1 MSAPQSPRKDTMHTD
16 QQRRRRANWIALGT
30 VGAAV
35 VAATLVTTGAFGNPV
50 APAPAHSVAAPAAQP
65 SAAPQPNPQPT
76 KTATIKGEVAVP
88 IKPELAATV
97 TGMAAVQGKAEG
109 PGEIAGPAV
118 RFTISITNDTGKP
131 FNLANTVVNAYS
143 GADASPADPLTS
155 EGTTFPK
162 SLKDGESATAQ
173 FVFTI
178 PEDQRDMVL
187 VTVDTSVQNPVV
199 AFRGP
204 APR

>member
-1 MSAPQSPRKDTMHTD
+1 MSAGHTPRKDIMSTA
-16 QQRRRRANWIALGT
+16 QQRRRRSNWVALGT

-35 VAATLVTTGAFGNPV
+35 VAATLVTTGAFGLAA
-50 APAPAHSVAAPAAQP
+50 APAPAHSAAAPAAQP
-65 SAAPQPNPQPT
+65 AAAKPSPQPT
-76 KTATIKGEVAVP
+76 KTATIKGKVAVP
-88 IKPELAATV
+88 IKTDLAATV
-97 TGMAAVQGKAEG
+97 TSMTAVEGKAEG

-118 RFTISITNDTGKP
+118 KFTIAITNNTGKP
-131 FNLANTVVNAYS
+131 FDLTNTVVNAYY
-143 GADASPADPLTS
+143 GTDVSPAEQLTS
-155 EGTTFPK
+155 EGTAFPK
-162 SLKDGESATAQ
+162 SLKDGESASAQ

-178 PEDQRDMVL
+178 PEDERGSVL

>member
-1 MSAPQSPRKDTMHTD
+1 MSAGHTPRKDIMSTA
-16 QQRRRRANWIALGT
+16 QQRRPRSNWVALGV
-30 VGAAV
+30 VGSAV
-35 VAATLVTTGAFGNPV
+35 VAATLVTTGAFGTAA
-50 APAPAHSVAAPAAQP
+50 APAPTHSAVAPAAQP
-65 SAAPQPNPQPT
+65 SSVAKPNPQPT
-76 KTATIKGEVAVP
+76 KTATIKGKVAVP

-97 TGMAAVQGKAEG
+97 TGMTAVQGEAQG

-118 RFTISITNDTGKP
+118 KFTIAIKNDTGKP

-143 GADASPADPLTS
+143 GADASPAEQLTS
-155 EGTTFPK
+155 EGTAFPK
-162 SLKDGESATAQ
+162 LLKDGESASAQ

-178 PEDQRDMVL
+178 PEDERGTVL

-199 AFRGP
+199 AFRGS